1 MSRNFYRLWMVLI
14 VISSVIALWFSG
26 IVAKELWK
34 FFQLNAKTSV
44 KMINWQ
50 AHEITSSRFAI
61 EAEYQFE
68 LKGVAYSGKT
78 IFKKPQFLNRF
89 AAENYMRI
97 HGSKSWETWYRI
109 GNPSCN
115 SLEKQFPQKQ
125 CLQAL
130 LTLGVFTYFFFVRG
144 MVLRLTG

>member
-1 MSRNFYRLWMVLI
+1 MSRNFYRLWVVLI
-14 VISSVIALWFSG
+14 VISSVIGLWFSG
-26 IVAKELWK
+26 TAAKELWN
-34 FFQLNAKTSV
+34 FFQLNAKTTV
-44 KMINWQ
+44 KILNWQ
-50 AHEITSSRFAI
+50 VREITSSRFAM

-68 LKGVAYSGKT
+68 IKGETYSGKT

-89 AAENYMRI
+89 AAENYMRL
-97 HGSKSWETWYRI
+97 HGSKRWETWYRT

-144 MVLRLTG
+144 MVLRLVR